1 MCSKSRRLADGDR
14 AKPEE
19 QFTHALQRIDGWVTT
34 PKNLRRTLVSYQ
46 GGRNKPL
53 EAGSDG
59 TARINCK
66 EKFYSISTVLMG
78 KIRGE

>member
-1 MCSKSRRLADGDR
+1 M
-14 AKPEE
+14 
-19 QFTHALQRIDGWVTT
+19 TT
-34 PKNLRRTLVSYQ
+34 AGIWRRTLVVYQ

-59 TARINCK
+59 TARMNCK